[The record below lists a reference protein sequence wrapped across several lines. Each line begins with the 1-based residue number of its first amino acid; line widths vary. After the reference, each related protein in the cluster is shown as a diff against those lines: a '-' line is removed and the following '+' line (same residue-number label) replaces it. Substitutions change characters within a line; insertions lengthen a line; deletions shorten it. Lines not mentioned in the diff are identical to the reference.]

1 MHPAIIQAV
10 AAERT
15 RDLHASVAAQQRV
28 AIIRRFRRAQRLQP
42 VVRAG
47 RGSWVLRAPRAA

>member
-15 RDLHASVAAQQRV
+15 RDLHARAAAQQRV
-28 AIIRRFRRAQRLQP
+28 AIIRRFRRAQRPQP

-47 RGSWVLRAPRAA
+47 RGSWILRSPRAA